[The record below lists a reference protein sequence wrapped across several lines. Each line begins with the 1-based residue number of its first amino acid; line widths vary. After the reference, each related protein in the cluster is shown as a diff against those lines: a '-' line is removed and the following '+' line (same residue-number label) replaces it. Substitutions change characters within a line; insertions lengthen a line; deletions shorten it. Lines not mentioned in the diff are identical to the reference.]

1 MSSDLSEPSNS
12 SRKSSAGS
20 SGTVKQTAVF
30 HYNSEI
36 FAQCQSY
43 LSQKNYHGLALIAR
57 QKGLPPF
64 LRFKIWPILL
74 RSHPFVVNP
83 FLQPDAVEKERPPS
97 DGESEDPDAQL
108 QRRIRKDLRRYLH
121 RITYSSAE
129 EPLSQTESQMFDI
142 LEKAVHKFVLKWG
155 RIIKYDPA
163 LTWMAL
169 GVAEWFPP
177 IPNTHWVLLGRDVTS
192 STHTCIGS
200 VFEGYESF
208 IDSAPGL
215 SEFLQSMVQEEVG
228 MRFHEVYER
237 LALVLLHSPESANKR
252 DKPGNSV
259 KINKST
265 LPVSGGT
272 IEQRV
277 SFFIYVFQKLLP
289 ELSSYFQEEQILNKF
304 GSNDDEWL
312 IWWLKYCG
320 SKVWSRVDRGRIWDL
335 MLGWRMQSKKSE
347 ADRNYYADKLNISSE
362 LLDKLGPD
370 SFWSVDYVEEERLIK
385 EDSFKDL
392 INDLHIDSCSNQ
404 SSSSSGDSSPVLSSS
419 SRATSTGYE
428 RDQQIPFAR
437 IDPHIELLFVS
448 LALLKAKENTLVEL
462 DQHEIR
468 TFLSHLPAKSFSL
481 SDKYK
486 QYQEQKDKE
495 KGTTP
500 MAYGVFTHDYMDRI
514 ISEAGELWRKWLWL
528 EMSGES

>member
-12 SRKSSAGS
+12 SRKSSAGL

-129 EPLSQTESQMFDI
+129 EPLSQTELQMFDI

-215 SEFLQSMVQEEVG
+215 SEFLQSMVQEEAG

-237 LALVLLHSPESANKR
+237 LALVLLHSPELANKR

-289 ELSSYFQEEQILNKF
+289 ELSLYFQEEQILNKF
-304 GSNDDEWL
+304 GLNDDEWL

-320 SKVWSRVDRGRIWDL
+320 SKVWSRVDRGRIWDRGSCPACL
-335 MLGWRMQSKKSE
+335 QARAGRPTPRCSRPRKTCK
-347 ADRNYYADKLNISSE
+347 A
-362 LLDKLGPD
+362 
-370 SFWSVDYVEEERLIK
+370 RL
-385 EDSFKDL
+385 
-392 INDLHIDSCSNQ
+392 
-404 SSSSSGDSSPVLSSS
+404 
-419 SRATSTGYE
+419 RA
-428 RDQQIPFAR
+428 
-437 IDPHIELLFVS
+437 
-448 LALLKAKENTLVEL
+448 
-462 DQHEIR
+462 
-468 TFLSHLPAKSFSL
+468 
-481 SDKYK
+481 
-486 QYQEQKDKE
+486 
-495 KGTTP
+495 
-500 MAYGVFTHDYMDRI
+500 
-514 ISEAGELWRKWLWL
+514 
-528 EMSGES
+528 